1 MTIRQRII
9 LLTLLTFAA
18 IAAIG
23 GYAMLQAHH
32 NAADVK
38 RVTEGVVPST
48 LASADLVAG
57 LKDVQLATMALVFA
71 PDANTL
77 AQAADKLAQQQN
89 HLRQA
94 LTLQLQQAS
103 NATQKGLVQQAQQS
117 VASYFGAIDDTVKFK
132 QAGQQDIAEANLFAS
147 VAQYQGELEQV
158 IETLRVEKNR
168 SKDDAINALN
178 HSLARTATTLSGV
191 TTVAVL
197 ILGAIGVMLYRQI
210 VRPIGQMQSM
220 MSNVAASQDFTQR
233 LPVARQDEIGRSM
246 LAFNTMIEQIQA
258 SSSQLKQKTTDIQS
272 MLQNMPQGI
281 LTVQAQKVVH
291 PEYSAYLATIL
302 ETEEI
307 AGRDVMDLLFSNTQ
321 LGADTLAQI
330 DAVWGACIDEDAMNF
345 DFNQH
350 LMVGEIEK
358 TMRDGRVKILDLNW
372 SPILDDDGNTCR
384 VMLCVRDVTEL
395 RQLAAEASE
404 QRQELEIIGEV
415 LAVSQDKFHD
425 FIIGALRFIEDN
437 QALIRLHPKG
447 DAEAIAQLFRNM
459 HTIKGNARTYGLQ
472 HLTHIVHQAEH
483 TYEALRQPRPDVP
496 WDPRMLLDELAQVRA
511 AVERYA
517 RINEVSL
524 GRKGPGKGQGEQY
537 LLVDRGQVH
546 DALHRLET
554 VNTNNLIEL
563 VAARDAVRK
572 ALRLLGTEPLSQTL
586 DSVIESL
593 PRLAAELGKLAPRVV
608 LADHGYVVRH
618 QASGLLKNVFMHLMR
633 NALDHGIEDADTRM
647 GHGKTMAGTL
657 KLHVA
662 AHDAQVYLTL
672 NDDGRGLALHR
683 IRDIARARQLL
694 PADAHPTDEQIAR
707 LVFLP
712 GFSTAAVVTEISGR
726 GVGMDA
732 VQEFVRRERG
742 DIAIRFEDQ
751 RVGAAFRAFSTV
763 VTLPEALFEHI
774 DTPVIHG
781 VSTSAAATV

>member
-1 MTIRQRII
+1 M
-9 LLTLLTFAA
+9 LL
-18 IAAIG
+18 
-23 GYAMLQAHH
+23 
-32 NAADVK
+32 
-38 RVTEGVVPST
+38 
-48 LASADLVAG
+48 
-57 LKDVQLATMALVFA
+57 
-71 PDANTL
+71 
-77 AQAADKLAQQQN
+77 
-89 HLRQA
+89 
-94 LTLQLQQAS
+94 
-103 NATQKGLVQQAQQS
+103 
-117 VASYFGAIDDTVKFK
+117 
-132 QAGQQDIAEANLFAS
+132 
-147 VAQYQGELEQV
+147 
-158 IETLRVEKNR
+158 
-168 SKDDAINALN
+168 
-178 HSLARTATTLSGV
+178 LSG
-191 TTVAVL
+191 
-197 ILGAIGVMLYRQI
+197 IGLMLYRQI
-210 VRPIGQMQSM
+210 VRPIGQMQTM
-220 MSNVAASQDFTQR
+220 MSNVATSQDFTQR
-233 LPVARQDEIGRSM
+233 LPVLRQDEIGRSM
-246 LAFNTMIEQIQA
+246 LAFNTMIEQIQL

-281 LTVQAQKVVH
+281 LTVQAGKIVH
-291 PEYSAYLATIL
+291 PEYSAWLATIL
-302 ETEEI
+302 ETDDI
-307 AGRDVMDLLFSNTQ
+307 AGRDVMALLFSNTQ

-345 DFNQH
+345 EFNQH

-372 SPILDDDGNTCR
+372 SPILDDHGNTCR

-425 FIIGALRFIEDN
+425 FIISALRFIEDN

-447 DAEAIAQLFRNM
+447 DSEAIAQLFRNM

-483 TYEALRQPRPDVP
+483 SYEALRQPRPDLP
-496 WDPRMLLDELAQVRA
+496 WDQRMLLDELAQVRA
-511 AVERYA
+511 GVERYA

-524 GRKGPGKGQGEQY
+524 GRKGPGRGQGEQY
-537 LLVDRGQVH
+537 LLVDRAQVH

-618 QASGLLKNVFMHLMR
+618 QASALLKNVFMHLMR

-647 GHGKTMAGTL
+647 GHGKSMAGTL
-657 KLHVA
+657 KLHAA
-662 AHDAQVYLTL
+662 AHGGMVHLTL
-672 NDDGRGLALHR
+672 HDDGRGLALHR

-694 PADAHPTDEQIAR
+694 PADAQPTDEQIAR

-751 RVGAAFRAFSTV
+751 RVARPS
-763 VTLPEALFEHI
+763 AL
-774 DTPVIHG
+774 
-781 VSTSAAATV
+781 SAPWSACRKRCLNISKRR